1 MRTLE
6 LREYEPCEAPLS
18 VEDRDTLRAAIPS
31 LTVEPVIGQEAIY
44 RLTPGSTVGALEL
57 GDLAMSI
64 RPKLEVSRVLFLASY
79 AMGAFRLQDEPYA
92 FEDKETLVEALAPA
106 FAAAARRAFGRG
118 LLYGY
123 RTEEEALHTV
133 RGRIMVAEQVRR
145 RFDIPLP
152 VEVRYDDFTD
162 DILPNRLV
170 KAAASVLGA
179 MHIEAADAREG
190 LRWMDATLGN
200 VSLMRFSPLGVPA
213 VAFNRL
219 NEHYREVVELSR
231 LILRYRAIEMDRG
244 GVRANGFLMDM
255 TEVFQGFVTRALRE
269 SLGVSDRTLRSD
281 KDLPGTLWLDKGRR
295 VRLRPDL
302 SWWDGATCTF
312 VGDAKYK
319 RVQDERVPNADL
331 YQMLAYATA
340 LDLPGGLLAYA
351 EGEEQPVVHEVRNAG
366 KRVEVAAVNLSGSI
380 ADIRASIDELAQSV
394 RALRDE
400 ARHLRRAA

>member
-1 MRTLE
+1 MQTLE
-6 LREYEPCEAPLS
+6 LREYEPREAPLS
-18 VEDRDTLRAAIPS
+18 VEDRDTLRAAVPS
-31 LTVEPVIGQEAIY
+31 LTVEPVIGQEAVY

-57 GDLAMSI
+57 GDLAVSI
-64 RPKLEVSRVLFLASY
+64 RPKLEVSRVLFLASN
-79 AMGAFRLQDEPYA
+79 AMGAFRLQEEPYA
-92 FEDKETLVEALAPA
+92 FKDEPTLVEALAPA
-106 FAAAARRAFGRG
+106 LVAAARRAFGRG
-118 LLYGY
+118 LLHGY

-179 MHIEAADAREG
+179 MHIEVADAREG

-200 VSLMRFSPLGVPA
+200 VSLLRFSPLDVPA

-255 TEVFQGFVTRALRE
+255 NEVFQGFVTRALRE
-269 SLGVSDRTLRSD
+269 ALGVSDRTLRSD
-281 KDLPGTLWLDKGRR
+281 TSLPGTLWLDKGRQ

-302 SWWDGATCTF
+302 SWWDGSICTF

-319 RVQDERVPNADL
+319 RVQDKRVPNADL

-340 LDLPGGLLAYA
+340 FDLPGGLLAYA
-351 EGEEQPVVHEVRNAG
+351 EGEERPVVHEVRNAG
-366 KRVEVAAVNLSGSI
+366 KRLEVAAVNLSGSI
-380 ADIRASIDELAQSV
+380 ADIRASIDELAHSV
-394 RALRDE
+394 QALRDE
-400 ARHLRRAA
+400 ARQLRHAA